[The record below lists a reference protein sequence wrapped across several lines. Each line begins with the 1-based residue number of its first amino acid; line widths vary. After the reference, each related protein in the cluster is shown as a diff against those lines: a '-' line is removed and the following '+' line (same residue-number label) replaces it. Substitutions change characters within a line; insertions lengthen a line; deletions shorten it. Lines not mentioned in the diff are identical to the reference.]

1 MEETTPSHFQHT
13 PRRSK
18 KRLAARILLSGLLL
32 LLFAGIGFGAMRFL
46 GSNQTAEPAVV
57 SPTPT
62 PDVFPSEVPLS
73 TPTVP
78 VSPTQTATPT
88 PAAINPV
95 DKATGLDRSNLS
107 VAVQN
112 GSGIVG
118 AASKMS
124 DVLKNFGYHVVSV
137 GNADNFSYQDITI
150 VVKGSVSKYLPLL
163 KSDIAKQFTVAS
175 ASATLSASASA
186 DAVVIIGK

>member
-46 GSNQTAEPAVV
+46 GSNQTAEPAVL

-73 TPTVP
+73 TPTTP

-163 KSDIAKQFTVAS
+163 KSDISKQFTVAS

-186 DAVVIIGK
+186 DAVVIVGR